1 MTTAIDYNSV
11 LTVDQAGLYLRLASK
26 TVRRLI
32 ARRELRAAKI
42 GRLYRIRRQDL
53 EDLLKSSDTPQSR

>member
-53 EDLLKSSDTPQSR
+53 EDLLKSSDSPQSR